1 MQTQLGQEHLLLLCV
16 HACNILFELCAD
28 RQDHCAL
35 RVRDSLYSLEAL
47 IFLVVAGKAFL
58 VHVGRIDD
66 LLCGQQVA
74 LVYDAVDI
82 LVLAEALK
90 GAGGL
95 ALLEMCLELFQN
107 VYVEQQ
113 LLVCLGRLAR
123 ALQTAFQM
131 LDVRKNEL
139 EIDGL
144 DVARRIDRALDVND
158 VLVVE
163 AADNVYD
170 CVDFADMGQELVA
183 QTLALAC
190 AADQTGD
197 VYELYDSRGGF
208 LRVIQI
214 GQRLKTLIRY
224 RYHADVR
231 VDGAER
237 VVRALRACLRD
248 RIEQSGLAD
257 VRKTDN
263 AEFHMFFLQ
272 IL

>member
-1 MQTQLGQEHLLLLCV
+1 M
-16 HACNILFELCAD
+16 
-28 RQDHCAL
+28 
-35 RVRDSLYSLEAL
+35 SLP
-47 IFLVVAGKAFL
+47 

-95 ALLEMCLELFQN
+95 ALLQMCLELFQN

-113 LLVCLGRLAR
+113 LLVCLCRLAR
-123 ALQTAFQM
+123 TLQTAFQM

-144 DVARRIDRALDVND
+144 DVARRIDRTLDVND

-170 CVDFADMGQELVA
+170 CVDLADMGQELVA

-214 GQRLKTLIRY
+214 GQRLKALIRY

-231 VDGAER
+231 VDSAER
-237 VVRALRACLRD
+237 IVCALRARLRD

-257 VRKTDN
+257 VRETDD

>member
-1 MQTQLGQEHLLLLCV
+1 MPAISSSSFAQIGK
-16 HACNILFELCAD
+16 
-28 RQDHCAL
+28 DHCAL

-82 LVLAEALK
+82 LVFAEALK

-170 CVDFADMGQELVA
+170 CVDLADMGQELVA

-190 AADQTGD
+190 AADQN
-197 VYELYDSRGGF
+197 R
-208 LRVIQI
+208 R
-214 GQRLKTLIRY
+214 
-224 RYHADVR
+224 
-231 VDGAER
+231 
-237 VVRALRACLRD
+237 CLRTLRQPGWFSSRDTD
-248 RIEQSGLAD
+248 RSAAEDAHPVPLPCRRSGQWCRTGSSRSPRLPA
-257 VRKTDN
+257 
-263 AEFHMFFLQ
+263 
-272 IL
+272 

>member
-1 MQTQLGQEHLLLLCV
+1 M
-16 HACNILFELCAD
+16 
-28 RQDHCAL
+28 
-35 RVRDSLYSLEAL
+35 
-47 IFLVVAGKAFL
+47 
-58 VHVGRIDD
+58 
-66 LLCGQQVA
+66 
-74 LVYDAVDI
+74 
-82 LVLAEALK
+82 
-90 GAGGL
+90 
-95 ALLEMCLELFQN
+95 
-107 VYVEQQ
+107 
-113 LLVCLGRLAR
+113 
-123 ALQTAFQM
+123 
-131 LDVRKNEL
+131 
-139 EIDGL
+139 
-144 DVARRIDRALDVND
+144 
-158 VLVVE
+158 
-163 AADNVYD
+163 YD
-170 CVDFADMGQELVA
+170 CVDLADMGQELIA

-237 VVRALRACLRD
+237 VVRALCACLRD

-257 VRKTDN
+257 VRETDD